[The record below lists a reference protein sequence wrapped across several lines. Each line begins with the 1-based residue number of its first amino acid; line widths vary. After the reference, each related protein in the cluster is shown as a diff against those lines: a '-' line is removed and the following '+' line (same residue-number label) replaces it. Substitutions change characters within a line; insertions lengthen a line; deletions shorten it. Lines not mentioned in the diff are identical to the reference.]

1 MCACVCTVHATDQQ
15 SYRPPFIT
23 ILTQLAFIL
32 RWNILWK
39 QVQLNAHRDGPERYK
54 SILYLQFAL
63 SLSRPPWQW
72 FSMDALCRCACVV
85 HAKVVAIIITIYEFQ
100 TISQRFTFCCCTLSP
115 FNVVEVK
122 CNRHNI
128 VCVNVFWARIRKT
141 TSKNSD
147 AFRFREENEA
157 SRV

>member
-1 MCACVCTVHATDQQ
+1 MCVCVCTVYATNQQ
-15 SYRPPFIT
+15 SYHPT
-23 ILTQLAFIL
+23 STTKLTQLAFIL

-39 QVQLNAHRDGPERYK
+39 QVLTKCTSRWSWTIQINFIP
-54 SILYLQFAL
+54 SVPL
-63 SLSRPPWQW
+63 SFFHPHWQRS
-72 FSMDALCRCACVV
+72 SMDALYGCACVL

-147 AFRFREENEA
+147 AFRFRFLGRE
-157 SRV
+157 RH